1 MTPPKQPP
9 ENTRLARV
17 RRYAQVGAGVGGVA
31 VKAVSAR
38 LFGLSPDR
46 GREAAE
52 LKAALGGLKGPIM
65 KVAQM
70 LATIPDLVPAEY
82 AAELQ
87 QLQTNAPAMGWAF
100 VKRRMRTE
108 LGEDWEARFAEFGR
122 EAAAAASLGQVH
134 KARLHD
140 GRLVACKLQYPD
152 MASAVEADLKQLKL
166 VFAVHKR
173 IDTAI
178 DTSAIH
184 VEIGARL
191 REELDYGLE
200 ARHMTLYREMLAS
213 EAGVRVPA
221 IVPELSTAR
230 LLTMEWLDGRGLL
243 SFKAA
248 PQDVRNHLAEC
259 LFHAWWRPFA
269 SYAAIHGD
277 PHLGNYTVFGDGLDA
292 GINLLDFGCIRT
304 FGPKFV
310 GGVVDLYRA
319 MLTGDEALAVH
330 AYETWGFAGLS
341 REIIEALNI
350 WARFIYAPMLEDRVR
365 TVADGVSPAEYG
377 RKEAFEV
384 HRRLRALGPVKPPR
398 EFVFM
403 DRAAIGLGA
412 VFLHLAAELNFHR
425 LFSAAVENF
434 SVETVGARQ
443 AEAFACARVPLPNPA
458 GDAA

>member
-1 MTPPKQPP
+1 M
-9 ENTRLARV
+9 
-17 RRYAQVGAGVGGVA
+17 
-31 VKAVSAR
+31 
-38 LFGLSPDR
+38 
-46 GREAAE
+46 
-52 LKAALGGLKGPIM
+52 
-65 KVAQM
+65 
-70 LATIPDLVPAEY
+70 PAEY

-100 VKRRMRTE
+100 VKRRMRRAR
-108 LGEDWEARFAEFGR
+108 DNWEARLPSSGVARRPPHPRPGAQS
-122 EAAAAASLGQVH
+122 EA
-134 KARLHD
+134 HD

-173 IDTAI
+173 IDSAI

-200 ARHMTLYREMLAS
+200 ARHMALYREMLAK
-213 EAGVRVPA
+213 EPCVRVPA
-221 IVPELSTAR
+221 VVPEFSTGR

-243 SFKAA
+243 TFKGA
-248 PQDVRNHLAEC
+248 PQEVRNHLATC
-259 LFHAWWRPFA
+259 LFRAWWRPFA

-277 PHLGNYTVFGDGLDA
+277 PHLGNYTVYGDGLDA

-330 AYETWGFAGLS
+330 AYETWGFHGLS

-384 HRRLRALGPVKPPR
+384 HKRLRALGPVKPPR

-412 VFLHLAAELNFHR
+412 VFLHLAAELNFHH
-425 LFSAAVENF
+425 LFNAAVESF
-434 SVETVGARQ
+434 SIETVAIRQ
-443 AEAFACARVPLPNPA
+443 AEAFARAGVPLPNPA